1 MSVKQPRIGVVIMN
15 LGGPTSEESVRTF
28 LYNLFRD
35 TDIIKLGG
43 GKFQTGLA
51 KTISKFRAPKVA
63 ENYKMIST
71 CSEACLGNE
80 HCPNKGKGGSNCCSP
95 INGLTEDQRVAL
107 EKELKIEWPDHFV
120 KVYTAMRYWV
130 PFADTTINEI
140 REDEITHVVL
150 LPLYPHFSWT
160 TSGSSF
166 RDWEDIKK
174 QQKKESKSFV
184 WEEFYIKNY
193 HLNEYYLQA
202 LNERINES
210 LDQLEPELRNQTH
223 LIFSAH
229 GTPVSEVESGD
240 PYTKQIEETVEAIMA
255 RRSRK
260 EQYWLSYQSRV
271 GPMKWTQPNTEDL
284 VKRLLDYG
292 ITNFLLIPVAFVT
305 DHIETL
311 CELNIELRE
320 TLEDEGYQ
328 VSNLMVMNG
337 LNDHPLFIKALSLE
351 VQKQLSHLLPA
362 GKQSELEQKPSK
374 SIVSP

>member
-51 KTISKFRAPKVA
+51 RTISKFRAPKVA
-63 ENYKMIST
+63 ANYNLINT
-71 CSEACLGNE
+71 CTEECKGHAS
-80 HCPNKGKGGSNCCSP
+80 CPNKGKSGSGCCSP
-95 INGLTEDQRVAL
+95 INGLTENQRAAL
-107 EKELKIEWPDHFV
+107 EENLKKQWPDHFV
-120 KVYTAMRYWV
+120 RVYTAMRYWI
-130 PFADTTINEI
+130 PFADTTLNEI
-140 REDEITHVVL
+140 REDGITHVVL

-166 RDWEDIKK
+166 RDWKDVKK
-174 QQKKESKSFV
+174 QQANEGKLVS
-184 WEEFYIKNY
+184 WEEFYIKSY
-193 HLNEYYLQA
+193 HLNKFYLEA
-202 LNERINES
+202 INTRIDES
-210 LDQLEPELRNQTH
+210 LDQLDPEVRNQTH

-229 GTPVSEVESGD
+229 GTPVSEVKSGD
-240 PYTKQIEETVEAIMA
+240 PYTKQIDETVEAIMES
-255 RRSRK
+255 RSRK
-260 EQYWLSYQSRV
+260 EQYWLSFQSRV
-271 GPMKWTQPNTEDL
+271 GPMKWTQPNTEEL

-320 TLEDEGYQ
+320 TLEEEGYH
-328 VSNLMVMNG
+328 VNNLKVMQG
-337 LNDHPLFIKALSLE
+337 LNDHPLFIKALTEE
-351 VQKQLSHLLPA
+351 VGKQLSHLIPA
-362 GKQSELEQKPSK
+362 DNISKNKQKQSK